1 MWKILRVRI
10 QTKKT
15 KTKRSKTNTLNLVLT
30 FSILTLILYFLDSR
44 SESILTSLN
53 QLNLSNRFSEFGGF
67 NDPRIIK
74 GYLALTMWFES
85 FSSFLWGVPAK
96 TIESTSF
103 KGIIWSDNSFF
114 LLALQFGLI
123 GLLIW
128 ILALKEVLPWGVG
141 SSKYIYLFWVFLSLA
156 ITNAIVWD
164 SYIFCLIFFLL
175 CEQEILRTR
184 YDITLKKAL

>member
-1 MWKILRVRI
+1 M
-10 QTKKT
+10 
-15 KTKRSKTNTLNLVLT
+15 LT
-30 FSILTLILYFLDSR
+30 FSILTLVLYFFDQR
-44 SESILTSLN
+44 SESILSSLD

-85 FSSFLWGVPAK
+85 FSSFLWGVPAQ
-96 TIESTSF
+96 TVESTSF

-128 ILALKEVLPWGVG
+128 ILALKEVLPWWGAG
-141 SSKYIYLFWVFLSLA
+141 SSKFIYLFWVFLSLA
-156 ITNAIVWD
+156 ITNSIVWD

-175 CEQEILRTR
+175 CEQEIIRTR
-184 YDITLKKAL
+184 YQISPKNAL